1 MIRCDSFSELPG
13 IHLGTSWTV
22 RSAMLMYAVQR
33 GEGNKRNNKI
43 IMDAASIAAL
53 SFLSLAAASAWQEW
67 RASIAACGDESD
79 EEDDLRASAMRD
91 AARAAPRVRGV
102 GDDGGFADLVGNTPL
117 VYLRSLSEATGCKIF
132 GKAEFLNPGGSTKD
146 RVARGIV
153 VDAERRGLL
162 LRSEPERC
170 VIVEGTSGSTGISL
184 SLMARSRG
192 YRCHIVMPDDMAVEK
207 SALLRMFGAAVVE
220 VKPAAIVHSGH
231 YCNTAA
237 RFARGPSGDELRF
250 YADQFEN
257 EANWREHY
265 RTTGPEIWHSV
276 TRERALKL
284 DAFVMSAGTGGTIKG
299 VSTFLKE
306 QDPSIHIFLADPPG
320 SALANKVNHG
330 VLYTPEQSER
340 TVQRHRFDTVT
351 EGVGLCRLTANFRDA
366 PIDHAFTIEDQ
377 ESVAM
382 SRALLRDEGLF
393 LGSSSAMNCVAA
405 VRAARR
411 LGPGHTI
418 VTVLCDGGQRHKSK
432 FWNDEYLGEQG
443 LVAPPPE

>member
-1 MIRCDSFSELPG
+1 MVDA
-13 IHLGTSWTV
+13 SWSCAAT
-22 RSAMLMYAVQR
+22 ALAVV
-33 GEGNKRNNKI
+33 
-43 IMDAASIAAL
+43 AAVAAAL
-53 SFLSLAAASAWQEW
+53 RERRANIAVCEGGDASDAPSSSSSSTTSSSSSKPQ
-67 RASIAACGDESD
+67 RV
-79 EEDDLRASAMRD
+79 DDS
-91 AARAAPRVRGV
+91 
-102 GDDGGFADLVGNTPL
+102 GGFADLVGNTPL
-117 VYLRSLSEATGCKIF
+117 VYLRSLSLATGCTIF

-162 LRSEPERC
+162 LRAQPERC
-170 VIVEGTSGSTGISL
+170 VVVEGTSGSTGISL

-220 VKPAAIVHSGH
+220 VKPAAIVHAGH
-231 YCNTAA
+231 YCNVAAQFAREDVAAVEKSTAA
-237 RFARGPSGDELRF
+237 AAAAAGEPAGEPELRF

-265 RTTGPEIWHSV
+265 RTTGPEIWRAV
-276 TRERALKL
+276 TEDRGLKL

-299 VSTFLKE
+299 VSTYLKE
-306 QDPSIHIFLADPPG
+306 RDPSIKIFLADPPG

-330 VLYTPEQSER
+330 VMYTPEQSER

-351 EGVGLCRLTANFRDA
+351 EGVGLCRLTANFNGA
-366 PIDHAFTIEDQ
+366 PIDHAFTVDDQ
-377 ESVAM
+377 ASVNM

-405 VRAARR
+405 VEAARR
-411 LGPGHTI
+411 LGPGHVI
-418 VTVLCDGGQRHKSK
+418 VTILCDGGQRHKSK
-432 FWNDEYLGEQG
+432 FWSDAYLKSHG
-443 LVAPPPE
+443 LSPPLR